1 MTPMTLTVPAKE
13 EWVLV
18 LRMTL
23 SGVCALFDVPVDAV
37 EIVVHPESVVHSLVT
52 FADGSTLAQLCPP
65 DMRVPIQYALSWPGR
80 LQSERAPLD
89 LAALGAAAFASAESL
104 ALLES
109 IVHPA
114 VLADFR
120 AWRDAVAAGSE
131 APPPFVVL
139 ESAIITQKPLF
150 DGLCDTVVVVYA
162 PEPLRLERVR
172 LRNPGLPEAD
182 IRRRIAAQRVDFS
195 RADYLLIN
203 DATPDA
209 LEPQVAALYTT
220 LSEA

>member
-1 MTPMTLTVPAKE
+1 M
-13 EWVLV
+13 
-18 LRMTL
+18 
-23 SGVCALFDVPVDAV
+23 
-37 EIVVHPESVVHSLVT
+37 
-52 FADGSTLAQLCPP
+52 
-65 DMRVPIQYALSWPGR
+65 
-80 LQSERAPLD
+80 
-89 LAALGAAAFASAESL
+89 
-104 ALLES
+104 
-109 IVHPA
+109 
-114 VLADFR
+114 
-120 AWRDAVAAGSE
+120 
-131 APPPFVVL
+131 
-139 ESAIITQKPLF
+139 
-150 DGLCDTVVVVYA
+150 VYA